1 MAGYIVEFW
10 VYFRERAVR
19 ILLCFVTT
27 ICSSCEAASTRV
39 SATYELKAHLKT
51 IPRSLGYPLEYHSTV

>member
-1 MAGYIVEFW
+1 MAGYIVKFW

-27 ICSSCEAASTRV
+27 IYPSCKAASTRV

-51 IPRSLGYPLEYHSTV
+51 IPRSLSYPLEYHSTV